1 MFLMYEDIAN
11 LFLKTKG
18 VGNNLPFY
26 SVSTSSSM
34 KQPKGL
40 FVPVFKDSGELN
52 EAIQNGAIAA
62 IWDDSVQLPTYVP
75 NHFPIFFTND
85 LMGSLYDVVRVFL
98 EKLNGDK
105 MQIMSTTKFLFDK
118 EKLLNENFPSY
129 DKPVLEFVQNLERG
143 E

>member
-1 MFLMYEDIAN
+1 MFLMYEDIVR

-18 VGNNLPFY
+18 VKDNLPFY

-40 FVPVFKDSGELN
+40 FVPVFEDSGELK

-62 IWDDSVQLPTYVP
+62 IWDDSIQLPTYVP

-85 LMGSLYDVVRVFL
+85 VMSSLKDVLKVFL

-105 MQIMSTTKFLFDK
+105 IETMSTTKFLIDK
-118 EKLLNENFPSY
+118 EKLLKENFSSY
-129 DKPVLEFVQNLERG
+129 DKPVLEYVQNLERG

>member
-1 MFLMYEDIAN
+1 MFLMYEDIVN

-18 VGNNLPFY
+18 IKDNLPFY

-40 FVPVFKDSGELN
+40 FVPVFNDSGELK

-85 LMGSLYDVVRVFL
+85 LMNSFYHVVRVYL
-98 EKLNGDK
+98 EKINGDK
-105 MQIMSTTKFLFDK
+105 IEIMSTTKFLFDK